1 LFIHICT
8 INVFDSNLEGSTVT
22 IHGLSGNKRKRIY
35 ENQRLSIVRQKIHNL
50 SYFWPDF
57 DFNKSTNRIG
67 GVNPIMMRLIIS
79 TGKAPLEF
87 IRSMRLKK
95 AAQLLAKVE

>member
-1 LFIHICT
+1 M
-8 INVFDSNLEGSTVT
+8 INSFVYSYLHNQRIQPHLDASTVT

-79 TGKAPLEF
+79 T
-87 IRSMRLKK
+87 
-95 AAQLLAKVE
+95 AKRRWNLSVPCV